1 MRRKYQNI
9 QRNSTTRL
17 ILLNKQINYLL
28 IRVAAFSLPLHV
40 KSNAHIK
47 VKKKEKEE
55 FVQENHLIHLKK
67 NARKEDLIVK
77 NQEKVKEAQNLK
89 KHVHQR
95 NQVVHQKRKLA
106 VHQRNQVVHQKR
118 NLAVHQRS
126 QVVHQKR
133 KLALHQKNLALFLKR
148 NQVQN
153 QRNLQ
158 KDQKLIAQ
166 RNQNAIKNLNVLKNQ
181 VQWALRNGKKAQK
194 AVKNQKEVQKV
205 LKKMWK

>member
-1 MRRKYQNI
+1 MRRRYQNI

-55 FVQENHLIHLKK
+55 FVQENHLSHLKK

-118 NLAVHQRS
+118 NLVVHQRS

-166 RNQNAIKNLNVLKNQ
+166 RNQNVIKNLKVLKNH
-181 VQWALRNGKKAQK
+181 VQRALRNGKKAQK

-205 LKKMWK
+205 LKKM

>member
-9 QRNSTTRL
+9 QRNFTTRL

-47 VKKKEKEE
+47 LKKKEKEE
-55 FVQENHLIHLKK
+55 FVQENHLSHLKK

-95 NQVVHQKRKLA
+95 Y
-106 VHQRNQVVHQKR
+106 QVVHQKR
-118 NLAVHQRS
+118 NLAVNLRS
-126 QVVHQKR
+126 QVVHQKI
-133 KLALHQKNLALFLKR
+133 KLALHQKNLALFLKI

-158 KDQKLIAQ
+158 KDQKLKAQ
-166 RNQNAIKNLNVLKNQ
+166 RNQNVLKNLKVLKNQ
-181 VQWALRNGKKAQK
+181 VQRALRNGKKAQK
-194 AVKNQKEVQKV
+194 AVKNQKEVQQV
-205 LKKMWK
+205 QKKSKL

>member
-1 MRRKYQNI
+1 MRRRYQNI

-55 FVQENHLIHLKK
+55 FVQENHLSHLKK

-106 VHQRNQVVHQKR
+106 VHQRNQVVLQKR
-118 NLAVHQRS
+118 NLAVHLRS

-205 LKKMWK
+205 VKKMWK

>member
-40 KSNAHIK
+40 KSNAHIV

-55 FVQENHLIHLKK
+55 FVQENHLSHLKK

-106 VHQRNQVVHQKR
+106 VHQRNQVVLQKR
-118 NLAVHQRS
+118 NLAVHLRS

-166 RNQNAIKNLNVLKNQ
+166 RNQNVIKNLKVLKNQ
-181 VQWALRNGKKAQK
+181 VQRALRNGKKAQK

-205 LKKMWK
+205 LKKM